1 MVDQLAKHPEQL
13 VLGGEHKDLS
23 FVFTDIAGFTT
34 LSERLPTDQL
44 VPLLNDYLDGMCEV
58 VLKNHG
64 TIDKFIGDAV
74 VAIFGAPT
82 SQSDH
87 AARAIRS
94 RMAPR
99 HLIACNGIR
108 ARLRRFRHNR
118 RRHLTNSPNLQPICP
133 ATDSS
138 HSTWTA
144 CNGAKA
150 GSKS

>member
-1 MVDQLAKHPEQL
+1 MVDKLAKHPEQL

-99 HLIACNGIR
+99 HL
-108 ARLRRFRHNR
+108 
-118 RRHLTNSPNLQPICP
+118 TNSPNLQPICP
-133 ATDSS
+133 ATDLS

-144 CNGAKA
+144 CNAAKA